1 MKLKRIIS
9 ALLLLALLLSC
20 LPLTALAVEAE
31 TPDAGNVPSSETTE
45 LVDTDGPTEPVTL
58 ANDSDSFFYLAAT
71 AADRVIIAPERVNY
85 AAGQTIAQALL
96 ASGHTFD
103 GLEDGNVYRIDGVAG
118 EFQRSDEAGEYSLT
132 KQASEISF
140 FCFTEGETAK
150 PSEARQTLISTMAD
164 YLCEEADVR
173 AYAKD
178 AYDAALRQFVGISD
192 EKASSCAVQI
202 TAKIGEYKTSLGS
215 TISVTFSGTDE
226 DCTITAVSTYGKV
239 YHDTEHPGTL
249 NLPDGSYDFT
259 VQKGALRVSGKI
271 SVPGTTAVT
280 VAMPEGGWLD
290 TSSFAVSNDYNNDYH
305 TGFNAGKYVLEQSDH
320 TFTAKVPDT
329 FSKDL

>member
-164 YLCEEADVR
+164 L
-173 AYAKD
+173 
-178 AYDAALRQFVGISD
+178 
-192 EKASSCAVQI
+192 
-202 TAKIGEYKTSLGS
+202 SL
-215 TISVTFSGTDE
+215 IH
-226 DCTITAVSTYGKV
+226 I
-239 YHDTEHPGTL
+239 
-249 NLPDGSYDFT
+249 
-259 VQKGALRVSGKI
+259 
-271 SVPGTTAVT
+271 
-280 VAMPEGGWLD
+280 
-290 TSSFAVSNDYNNDYH
+290 
-305 TGFNAGKYVLEQSDH
+305 
-320 TFTAKVPDT
+320 
-329 FSKDL
+329 